1 MDIGLDAV
9 KTASKKV
16 VHKAGEFLG
25 KKLADRV
32 TKSKSDQIVEQ
43 ELAEKIII
51 TQDERDETLNKLRQV
66 LL

>member
-43 ELAEKIII
+43 ELVEKITIP
-51 TQDERDETLNKLRQV
+51 QDV
-66 LL
+66 FH